1 MYWYRRKHV
10 WNHRNGWESRIIIT
24 PPKLIISK
32 ITNFQLS
39 YRFLDHATDAI
50 IEVTAK
56 DIKEAF
62 LIAANAE
69 INLTLDQDKVEE
81 KEEKEFS
88 ASGKDLHY
96 LLFSW
101 LEEIPFV
108 LITEGF
114 AIKRLEFDIEEN
126 DGYRINAKAF
136 GETLDVKKHNFKVEI
151 KAPTFYDMEIRQDNG
166 VYMRFLLDLW
176 SLWIFLCNFLEEI
189 IRIF

>member
-1 MYWYRRKHV
+1 M
-10 WNHRNGWESRIIIT
+10 
-24 PPKLIISK
+24 
-32 ITNFQLS
+32 S
-39 YRFLDHATDAI
+39 YKFLDHATDAI

-56 DIKEAF
+56 DLKEAF
-62 LIAANAE
+62 TVAADAE

-88 ASGKDLHY
+88 ANGKDLRY

-114 AIKRLEFDIEEN
+114 AIKRIEFEIEEN
-126 DGYRINAKAF
+126 DGYRIYAKAF
-136 GETLDVKKHNFKVEI
+136 GETLDIKKHNFKVEI

-166 VYMRFLLDLW
+166 IYMRFLLDL
-176 SLWIFLCNFLEEI
+176 
-189 IRIF
+189 